1 MPDTMSVD
9 AYRDLL
15 NRQEREEVC
24 KSHRK
29 NYLTE
34 SLIQQACVQWFRYQY
49 PDYGS
54 LLFAVPNGARR
65 SHATASRMKAE
76 GMVSGVADLIL
87 LVPRGRF
94 ASLCIEMKTRRAGSK
109 QGDRQKSWQQD
120 AEAVGNKY
128 VICKSLEDFRREV
141 TLYMSQASV
150 YPFFYET
157 KGVPDTPLSDR
168 L

>member
-1 MPDTMSVD
+1 MSEIMSAD

-15 NRQEREEVC
+15 NRQEREEAG
-24 KSHRK
+24 KIQRK

-34 SLIQQACVQWFRYQY
+34 SLIQQSCVQWFRFQY
-49 PDYGS
+49 PAYES
-54 LLFAVPNGARR
+54 LLFAVPNAARR

-94 ASLCIEMKTRRAGSK
+94 ASLCIEMKTKRAGSK

-128 VICKSLEDFRREV
+128 VICKSLEDFCREV
-141 TLYMSQASV
+141 TLYMSQASI

-157 KGVPDTPLSDR
+157 KGVPGTTLNDKR
-168 L
+168 